1 MVWTVVVTSSRYGEL
16 PETIP
21 IHFGLD
27 GTVNGYG
34 PRSTVWML
42 VGTQAAIAVGSFLIY
57 ATTGARVALV
67 LGVCMLAIFW
77 RVQLLI
83 LSAATPGEKRTPVG
97 GSVVFILAA
106 VLIGLFAATRR

>member
-1 MVWTVVVTSSRYGEL
+1 MVWTVVVTSSRYGDL

-34 PRSTVWML
+34 PRATVWML
-42 VGTQAAIAVGSFLIY
+42 VATQVATAVGSFSIY
-57 ATTGARVALV
+57 ATTGARGAL
-67 LGVCMLAIFW
+67 CWASAWLAIFW

-83 LSAATPGEKRTPVG
+83 LSAAMAGTKRAPVG
-97 GSVVFILAA
+97 GSILFILAA
-106 VLIGLFAATRR
+106 SAIAVFAATRG